1 MMGVRLSRGIRSGRL
16 ALLMALILLVAWPS
30 APAPALGASAVTID
44 SPEPNLTFGPTVVRI
59 SGTYTNAY
67 DLRLYIAG
75 TTQVAALTEDE
86 DGDGSGTW
94 HYDLDLSAY
103 VGEIEVRARALDADT
118 RYGVWSEPL
127 ILQVNNPAAA
137 APIVHIVSPAE
148 GVSLSGTVD
157 IQVAVQSQTAVQSVE
172 VRINSGAWQQASFD
186 GTYYT
191 LAWDTASLG
200 NRTLSLEA
208 RVTCAGGKQALS
220 PTTYAKVGTGTS
232 EPFHMASHDRAM
244 WIWEPE
250 AYKLLLNPGSRD
262 VLDAFAQDTATFAS
276 DPITTLYMSVGA
288 FAGMDMLE
296 DDPDAVRAFLEWAH
310 QRGYQ
315 VYALVA
321 GGTSPPYMGAYEK
334 YHHYAVREIERVINF
349 NLASGSGG
357 KFDGINVDIE
367 PYISPDFKDA
377 DRWLQRQYLDLL
389 QKMIGR
395 RDAAGINLP
404 FGPAIP
410 KWYDTSE
417 TAQSIVWN
425 GQSKWLS
432 EHIQDISDYISIMDY
447 RDTADGSAGIIA
459 GAQGEIAY
467 ATTIGKPGSVVIGV
481 ETLDIANSGDPE
493 TITFWEEG
501 RVHMEAELAKVYAAY
516 GGSSAF
522 GGIAVHHYDSV
533 RMLPSHW
540 GVGSYAW
547 QPPADTQPPTAVGSG
562 PVAQADGYQA
572 VKLSYGMAFDNT
584 EIDRYIIY
592 RSTVDGFTPDASHI
606 AGLARGLSFNDVGLL
621 PNTTY
626 YYRVAARD
634 LQGNIGPLSPQA
646 SVTTG
651 AAALQPAILDGLRV
665 DAVGN
670 RAVAAL
676 RAIDMQTGLPLA
688 GAKVEGRFTHA
699 GGKYVSALTDAQG
712 WATFTSEAIPAGA
725 QAGFEPRVLRA
736 AGYYWAQAYDRPH
749 QTALTPWSGLQSL
762 SLAGPGGAIPLP
774 FAAGTTRYALSVPG
788 TTAYVWVTLETAAA
802 SSVATVNGAAVQSG
816 QPSVPI
822 ALQAG
827 ANTLRVLVYN
837 REGTVDTYTIE
848 IEREP
853 AFVVTAAEDT
863 YVYQNDPAANYGSAP
878 VLELADI
885 PNAAGGGDRIA
896 YMKFDFSAHN
906 GPLGQAVLSFYVAEQ
921 PMSAVPVKVY
931 GYDAD
936 SWSEGTMNWNNRLT
950 SGAIPLG
957 TVHVSEAG
965 WYQLD
970 VTSFVSAQTDNMAT
984 FRLMDE
990 STKGVVIRINSKE
1003 NASNPP
1009 YLAISQP

>member
-1 MMGVRLSRGIRSGRL
+1 MVVRLSKGMRSGML
-16 ALLMALILLVAWPS
+16 ALLMALSLLS
-30 APAPALGASAVTID
+30 ALLYAPVPALGAGTVTIESPQSD
-44 SPEPNLTFGPTVVRI
+44 STYGPSVVRI
-59 SGTYTNAY
+59 SGTYANAY

-75 TTQVAALTEDE
+75 ITQVAALTEDE
-86 DGDGSGTW
+86 DGDGAGTW

-103 VGEIEVRARALDADT
+103 SGEVEIRARGLDADT
-118 RYGVWSEPL
+118 RYGVWSQPL
-127 ILQVNNPAAA
+127 TLRVNNPAAA
-137 APIVHIVSPAE
+137 TPIVKIVSPAE
-148 GVSLSGTVD
+148 GVSLGGTVN
-157 IQVAVQSQTAVQSVE
+157 IQVEVQAQMAVQSVE
-172 VRINSGAWQQASFD
+172 VRMNSGAWQQASFD

-200 NRTLSLEA
+200 NRTTSIEA
-208 RVTCAGGKQALS
+208 RVTCAGGKQAVS
-220 PTTYAKVGTGTS
+220 PTTYAKVGTGTN

-262 VLDAFAQDTATFAS
+262 VLDAFAQDTATFGS

-296 DDPDAVRAFLEWAH
+296 DDPDAVRTFLEWAH

-349 NLASGSGG
+349 NLASGAGG

-377 DRWLQRQYLDLL
+377 DRWLQRQYLDVL
-389 QKMIGR
+389 QKMIAR

-404 FGPAIP
+404 FGPAVP
-410 KWYDTSE
+410 KWYDSSE

-425 GQSKWLS
+425 GQTKWLS

-467 ATTIGKPGSVVIGV
+467 AGAIGKPGSVVIGV

-501 RVHMEAELAKVYAAY
+501 RVHMEAELDKVYAAY

-540 GVGSYAW
+540 GDGSYAW

-562 PVAQADGYQA
+562 PAAQADGHQA

-592 RSTVDGFTPDASHI
+592 RSTVDGFAPDASHI
-606 AGLARGLSFNDVGLL
+606 AGLARGLSFSDVGLL

-634 LQGNIGPLSPQA
+634 LRGHIGPLSPQA
-646 SVTTG
+646 SATTG
-651 AAALQPAILDGLRV
+651 AGTLQPAILDGLRV
-665 DAVGN
+665 DADGD
-670 RAVAAL
+670 RAVAAM
-676 RAIDMQTGLPLA
+676 RAIDLQTGLPLA

-712 WATFTSEAIPAGA
+712 WVTFTSEAIPAGS
-725 QAGFEPRVLRA
+725 QAGFEPRGLRA

-749 QTALTPWSGLQSL
+749 QTALAPWSGLQSMA
-762 SLAGPGGAIPLP
+762 LAGPDGAIPLP
-774 FAAGTTRYALSVPG
+774 FATGTTRYSVSVPG
-788 TTAYVWVTLETAAA
+788 TTTHVAVTLETAAA
-802 SSVATVNGAAVQSG
+802 GSVATVNGAAVQSG
-816 QPSVPI
+816 QPSPPI

-853 AFVVTAAEDT
+853 ASVVAAAEDT

-885 PNAAGGGDRIA
+885 PNAEGGGDRIA
-896 YMKFDFSAHN
+896 YLKFDFSDHN
-906 GPLGQAVLSFYVAEQ
+906 GPVEKATLSFYVAEQ
-921 PMSAVPVKVY
+921 PSSAVPVKVY

-950 SGAIPLG
+950 SGAKSLG
-957 TVHVSEAG
+957 TVHVSQAG
-965 WYQLD
+965 WHQLD

-1003 NASNPP
+1003 SATHQP
-1009 YLAISQP
+1009 YLLFE